1 MVLGSAAGAPAGAP
15 AAGRSEPGRAG
26 VRRGSDWGLNAAP
39 PEGGGAEPGGRRP
52 AALTVFLQ
60 QRRLALSAHVH
71 STHHEGAHRQGT
83 GRGRRSSHGGR
94 VAPRRPALSI
104 AVGPAPPPA
113 PVLALWEDRSP
124 PRTGRLWRHPHD
136 SAAPSRRSPGA
147 GRNDPPRAPFLTIH
161 GSPPAIAPSR
171 TRTTSRTRTAA
182 AGAGGARDADPS
194 GCTADR
200 GVLHIGERRP
210 RGPIPGFPHDS
221 KVIPKMSIFS
231 ARAPMCRGTRSAHGR
246 ISPALNS
253 GTFPRDCADPPVAGP
268 DRMCST
274 APTGP
279 VAARPTGPRAA
290 HWARQRSSR
299 CHHPPQPLC

>member
-1 MVLGSAAGAPAGAP
+1 M
-15 AAGRSEPGRAG
+15 
-26 VRRGSDWGLNAAP
+26 RG
-39 PEGGGAEPGGRRP
+39 RP

-60 QRRLALSAHVH
+60 QRRLALSAHAH

-113 PVLALWEDRSP
+113 PVLALREDRSP
-124 PRTGRLWRHPHD
+124 PRTGRPRRHPHD

-147 GRNDPPRAPFLTIH
+147 GRNDPPRAPFLTIR
-161 GSPPAIAPSR
+161 GSPPAVAPSR

-182 AGAGGARDADPS
+182 ASAGGARDAPLIARVLPVRGSGHRGDPR
-194 GCTADR
+194 CTADR

-221 KVIPKMSIFS
+221 AILASHWSCVDALPCAEGPALHMGGFHQRRVPGRFRMIPRILRWRVPIECAAPPRPAPIPHVRPGS
-231 ARAPMCRGTRSAHGR
+231 APRLGPTALVPLPPPTPAPMLTS
-246 ISPALNS
+246 
-253 GTFPRDCADPPVAGP
+253 
-268 DRMCST
+268 
-274 APTGP
+274 
-279 VAARPTGPRAA
+279 
-290 HWARQRSSR
+290 
-299 CHHPPQPLC
+299 